1 MLNKESICKYMII
14 WIGLYIVDYTTHKDS
29 SIYCTFKKAMEK
41 KKKKAM
47 GKGEYFLA
55 SVGRKCIAYL

>member
-1 MLNKESICKYMII
+1 MII

>member
-1 MLNKESICKYMII
+1 MII

-29 SIYCTFKKAMEK
+29 SIYCTSKKAMEK
-41 KKKKAM
+41 KKSN
-47 GKGEYFLA
+47 GQREYFLA